1 MPRSSAPGA
10 SSSAGTSGSGSTR
23 AATTSRSSW
32 KPATPK
38 CTPTTAPASGSTW
51 WTPNA
56 PTRARPSPATSGS
69 PRSGRPT
76 AGGGSWRRC
85 STPRCRR
92 RPDPG
97 HRAPRPEKGARMP
110 GTAMP
115 PPDRK
120 ALTGLLA
127 GVSFIAGVAGAIALA
142 DGSFPRPG
150 ADPAQIRT
158 YFTQNAGPA
167 RLSAAG
173 QAISAAS
180 LVQFATS
187 VAKLAGRTGRGSRA
201 LQAAAVAGGG
211 LAATSLATSAVT
223 HAMLTGQN
231 DDDDAARLARREFVA
246 GGPVHGVGFGVL
258 TGVLALAGPRTPAP
272 ATRKPR
278 APPRAHLTDTAQIH
292 GLGNGQRGDD
302 EQRDATRAGAAK
314 EVTDDA

>member
-56 PTRARPSPATSGS
+56 ATRARPSPATSGS

-85 STPRCRR
+85 STPRCQR

-173 QAISAAS
+173 QAISAAA

-187 VAKLAGRTGRGSRA
+187 VAK
-201 LQAAAVAGGG
+201 
-211 LAATSLATSAVT
+211 
-223 HAMLTGQN
+223 
-231 DDDDAARLARREFVA
+231 LARREFVA

-258 TGVLALAGPRTPAP
+258 TGVLALAGLRTGELPRTVAITGLVSSGSSLLSPLYFVWESAGWLIPAGRFLGLLVSGIAGVRLARGARPLQRP
-272 ATRKPR
+272 ANL
-278 APPRAHLTDTAQIH
+278 ALH
-292 GLGNGQRGDD
+292 RG
-302 EQRDATRAGAAK
+302 RT
-314 EVTDDA
+314 